1 MNHLEAAF
9 KGKNSFWRYAVM
21 FAAVLI
27 VSNTVGALPL
37 LVAYA
42 LKAASNPA
50 VMDSIA
56 KNPSDFSVLGLNPNV
71 ELFMMLFPFLAGLL
85 AFVLLIKPLN
95 GRTFKMTINGTGKIR
110 WERFFISGAV
120 WMVLSAAYLFIY
132 LKVDPSNFSLDNT
145 SASILILIA
154 ITLLL
159 IPFQAFFE
167 EILFRGYLMQGFA
180 VLSRNR
186 WIPMIMTS
194 VLFGLMHSF
203 NPEIKEFGFTD
214 MMAQYVLFGLI
225 FGIITITDDGIE
237 AAAGAHAANNAFL
250 CIMVTHRSSALQTPA
265 VYEQVRVYPWL
276 EFGILLVS
284 GIIFILILK
293 RIFKWKSFSALSGKV
308 EAVSGGDQTPYT
320 DVRSSLR

>member
-9 KGKNSFWRYAVM
+9 TGKNSFWRYAVM

-27 VSNTVGALPL
+27 VSNTIGALPL
-37 LVAYA
+37 LISYA

-50 VMDSIA
+50 VIDSIA
-56 KNPSDFSVLGLNPNV
+56 KNPGDFSVLELNPDV

-85 AFVLLIKPLN
+85 AFVLLIRPLN
-95 GRTFKMTINGTGKIR
+95 GRTFKMTVNGTGKIR

-120 WMVLSAAYLFIY
+120 WMALSAAYLFIY
-132 LKVDPSNFSLDNT
+132 LKADPSNFSLRNT

-154 ITLLL
+154 VTLLF

-167 EILFRGYLMQGFA
+167 EMLFRGYLMQGFA

-186 WIPMIMTS
+186 WIPLIMTS

-265 VYEQVRVYPWL
+265 VYEQIRVYPWL

-308 EAVSGGDQTPYT
+308 EAPSGGDQTPYT